1 MLTVQTIKTNILTGK
16 DFKTGNKKAM
26 PSFTSNVNSFTN
38 LVTNPLN
45 SYMDKEAAMN
55 KSLVNVRKPVTATNK
70 VEDKKDVNVKPYK
83 NNFKSMLQ
91 NGEAK
96 ILAIIPRTFNAKDEN
111 GDEKITGN
119 EKSGTFLNAIERL
132 DEIKAEGFNTFHI
145 LPIHPTGKKHAM
157 GLAGSL
163 YSPLDFLQIDPNLIE
178 KNDKRTRFNQK
189 RRVYSTNYDIIICL
203 EKEDSGSLEDF
214 ILKFG
219 YEIRKE
225 GDLFKI
231 ISIYN
236 GCCEEYRNLCKC
248 FALEQIEIMK
258 ELCNM

>member
-1 MLTVQTIKTNILTGK
+1 MKIEETYKINGFKFTGNYIADTNSFLNFCTADIKMQYLGK
-16 DFKTGNKKAM
+16 DY
-26 PSFTSNVNSFTN
+26 
-38 LVTNPLN
+38 PL
-45 SYMDKEAAMN
+45 
-55 KSLVNVRKPVTATNK
+55 
-70 VEDKKDVNVKPYK
+70 
-83 NNFKSMLQ
+83 F
-91 NGEAK
+91 
-96 ILAIIPRTFNAKDEN
+96 
-111 GDEKITGN
+111 DEKKLHDLYYVTIHTTRG
-119 EKSGTFLNAIERL
+119 KMSFKFYDSTLGT
-132 DEIKAEGFNTFHI
+132 
-145 LPIHPTGKKHAM
+145 
-157 GLAGSL
+157 
-163 YSPLDFLQIDPNLIE
+163 E